1 MRMKKPRSVAGIA
14 LYACLFAVCP
24 SSEAQDLMSGA
35 EAGRVIDRDSVKP
48 GSPIPRSMP
57 SVQSDDPVEAGFAAQ
72 WVERALPPPF
82 SKQGFALAI
91 IAKKRVAGDTW
102 AYGVER
108 QLRELINGQI
118 AARAQMVS
126 RVFCNSVGCL
136 CYLERGSDQ
145 IPDPNNTILDSLKS
159 GWPAF
164 GIKPTDVDSTVS
176 FSNVGGLPVS
186 WALIFIQ
193 RPSGP

>member
-1 MRMKKPRSVAGIA
+1 MATFRTMLAVLLLEVVA
-14 LYACLFAVCP
+14 
-24 SSEAQDLMSGA
+24 SSGTAQAPVSGA
-35 EAGRVIDRDSVKP
+35 EAMRMIDWNSVKP

-57 SVQSDDPVEAGFAAQ
+57 TAPSDDPVEAGFAAQ

-82 SKQGFALAI
+82 SRQAFALAI

-108 QLRELINGQI
+108 QLRELINEQI
-118 AARAQMVS
+118 ADRAVVS

-136 CYLERGSDQ
+136 CYLERDSDK
-145 IPDPNNTILDSLKS
+145 IPDPNDTILDSLKS

-164 GIKPTDVDSTVS
+164 GIKPKDVNSTVS
-176 FSNVGGLPVS
+176 FSQAGGLPVS
-186 WALIFIQ
+186 WSLIFIQ
-193 RPSGP
+193 RPSGL